1 MITLSPIARALV
13 PEDSRAAEILSAPN
27 YDEFQ
32 GDEEIRAYIAA
43 RPHSVLGVTM
53 AHARAPAEEGVAD
66 GSPAALALA
75 RRGMEA
81 LRNSDWTRE
90 LRDLIWVY
98 EILDPR
104 RPGVR
109 QIGVG
114 GMASVREIRTE
125 STPGAPIIRNE
136 GVREPKARARAALI
150 EATDAIV
157 GMVNLGVDD
166 RHGRLEDT
174 CSRIADAREPDLS
187 VVDER
192 DNRHAVWFVD
202 DPDERDALVSLVAA
216 EPVAYV
222 ADGNHRSAAAA
233 MAGLERFVAV
243 FFPTATMG
251 IRPYNRLVAGPVP
264 GPSDLEASLARS
276 FEVERATTSEL
287 IQPRRVHQIGLY
299 TAGVGFALRP
309 LESAYDPANA
319 VSSID
324 ADIVQREIF
333 AAIFGIPDPRDP
345 RLTFV
350 GSNRDVAWLKA
361 RVDERGGCAIALPPV
376 SMEQFVEVC
385 RQNRMMPPKSTWFE
399 PKVRSGLVVALL

>member
-1 MITLSPIARALV
+1 
-13 PEDSRAAEILSAPN
+13 
-27 YDEFQ
+27 
-32 GDEEIRAYIAA
+32 
-43 RPHSVLGVTM
+43 
-53 AHARAPAEEGVAD
+53 
-66 GSPAALALA
+66 
-75 RRGMEA
+75 
-81 LRNSDWTRE
+81 
-90 LRDLIWVY
+90 
-98 EILDPR
+98 
-104 RPGVR
+104 
-109 QIGVG
+109 
-114 GMASVREIRTE
+114 
-125 STPGAPIIRNE
+125 
-136 GVREPKARARAALI
+136 
-150 EATDAIV
+150 
-157 GMVNLGVDD
+157 MVNLGVDD